1 MITPTEIE
9 KKASNKY
16 LEYLRSIIDGNEF
29 QPIIIKGDK
38 KPNADTVIFE
48 QEITELMNRSKEKK
62 GYGYSIEYQSVR
74 TKNHG
79 TQDIPVSISFLTEQD
94 FVKYINKEK
103 ETSQF
108 KSRLKQIL
116 QSFPKLKEWI
126 KKFPNKVIEN
136 NDWES
141 LLKVCNYFKS
151 NPIPNLFIRELPIKV
166 HTKFVETNKGII
178 KELLETIIADYINV
192 DEKDFELRFNLKSDI
207 TIRFRVLDSTISHNY
222 FSGIDDLCIPTI
234 QFKNLNLPIK
244 NVYIVENKKNMLTF
258 PSISESI
265 VIWGEGFGAKIIK
278 DAEWLSTKNI
288 FYWGDIDAQG
298 FEILS
303 QVRSYYPS
311 AQSFLMDWDT
321 FNQFNENDKG
331 TESKVTAT
339 LNLTK
344 DEYELYNYVKA
355 NNLRL
360 EQEKIPHEYAI
371 ERIPR

>member
-1 MITPTEIE
+1 MITPTEIG

-116 QSFPKLKEWI
+116 QSFPELKEWI

>member
-1 MITPTEIE
+1 MITPIEIE

-16 LEYLRSIIDGNEF
+16 LEYLRSLINGVEF

-38 KPNADTVIFE
+38 KPNADTVLLE
-48 QEITELMNRSKEKK
+48 KELTELDNRSKEKN
-62 GYGYSIEYQSVR
+62 GYGYTIEYQTIK

-79 TQDIPVSISFLTEQD
+79 LQDLPISISFQTEQD
-94 FVKYINKEK
+94 YLKYIKKEK
-103 ETSQF
+103 ETINF
-108 KSRLKQIL
+108 KANFTKIL
-116 QSFPKLKEWI
+116 ESFPELKDWMY
-126 KKFPNKVIEN
+126 KSPLKVIEN
-136 NDWES
+136 EWDS
-141 LLKVCNYFKS
+141 LLKVCVFFKS
-151 NPIPNLFIRELPIKV
+151 NPKPNLFIRELPIKV

-178 KELLETIIADYINV
+178 KELLEIIIADYVNA
-192 DEKDFELRFNLKSDI
+192 DEKDFEPRFNLKSDV
-207 TIRFRVLDSTISHNY
+207 TIRFRVLDSTISHKY
-222 FSGIDDLCIPTI
+222 FSGIDDLSIPSS

-244 NVYIVENKKNMLTF
+244 NVYIVENKKNLLTF

-265 VIWGEGFGAKIIK
+265 VIWGEGFGAKIMK
-278 DAEWLSTKNI
+278 DVEWLSTKKI

-321 FNQFNENDKG
+321 FNQFNEKDRG
-331 TESKVTAT
+331 TESKVTTT

-344 DEYELYNYVKA
+344 EEYELYNYLKS

-360 EQEKIPHEYAI
+360 EQEKISHEY
-371 ERIPR
+371 ELSKIPL